1 MKKWNPLEKDSW
13 GQKNN
18 EVKRFGYR
26 RERRFGGIW
35 QLAVGPMEGG
45 NGAVI
50 VKGGNSKPHNF

>member
-1 MKKWNPLEKDSW
+1 MKKWNPLEKVSW
-13 GQKNN
+13 DQKNN

-35 QLAVGPMEGG
+35 QLAVGPMEGE
-45 NGAVI
+45 NGDVT